1 MKFYS
6 WLNVSIYLLSF
17 GDINKS
23 NSLPP
28 KLKSQYAK
36 QKDELICKPKNLGK
50 LKKNTT
56 CMKENKGS
64 LIFFHHL
71 QVSMRS
77 FSSSIRKT
85 SQFLLCWNSYG
96 WSNIL
101 FVLGRASKRSSLL
114 LNLEELNFVD
124 ISPDWTYSSTR
135 FVSLFFNKKVRTDFS
150 VLCSL
155 RIWGEIIVHNM
166 KHTFKWMSKFDI
178 IKQKWIK
185 LTLFSN
191 VKCYM
196 CSLLHQKLH
205 LSTLLVS
212 LPVY

>member
-1 MKFYS
+1 MQNRKMS
-6 WLNVSIYLLSF
+6 WFV
-17 GDINKS
+17 
-23 NSLPP
+23 
-28 KLKSQYAK
+28 
-36 QKDELICKPKNLGK
+36 NLGK

-135 FVSLFFNKKVRTDFS
+135 FVSLFLIRRWGRISQCCVVSEYWMKWLYIIWSTLSNECLNLILLNRS
-150 VLCSL
+150 ELCEHCSQMSSAICATL
-155 RIWGEIIVHNM
+155 RNYVFQQN
-166 KHTFKWMSKFDI
+166 
-178 IKQKWIK
+178 
-185 LTLFSN
+185 
-191 VKCYM
+191 
-196 CSLLHQKLH
+196 SLLA
-205 LSTLLVS
+205 STIF
-212 LPVY
+212 

>member
-1 MKFYS
+1 MQNRKMS
-6 WLNVSIYLLSF
+6 WFVN
-17 GDINKS
+17 
-23 NSLPP
+23 
-28 KLKSQYAK
+28 LKTYVNWKRIQHAWR
-36 QKDELICKPKNLGK
+36 III
-50 LKKNTT
+50 
-56 CMKENKGS
+56 KGS

-135 FVSLFFNKKVRTDFS
+135 FVSLFLIRRWG
-150 VLCSL
+150 
-155 RIWGEIIVHNM
+155 RISQCCVVSEYG
-166 KHTFKWMSKFDI
+166 
-178 IKQKWIK
+178 
-185 LTLFSN
+185 
-191 VKCYM
+191 VK
-196 CSLLHQKLH
+196 
-205 LSTLLVS
+205 
-212 LPVY
+212 

>member
-1 MKFYS
+1 MKFHS

-23 NSLPP
+23 NSLPQ

-36 QKDELICKPKNLGK
+36 QKDEL
-50 LKKNTT
+50 NTT
-56 CMKENKGS
+56 CMKENWGS

-85 SQFLLCWNSYG
+85 SQFLHCWNSYG

-135 FVSLFFNKKVRTDFS
+135 FVSLFLIRRWG
-150 VLCSL
+150 
-155 RIWGEIIVHNM
+155 RISQCCVVSEYGM
-166 KHTFKWMSKFDI
+166 K
-178 IKQKWIK
+178 
-185 LTLFSN
+185 
-191 VKCYM
+191 
-196 CSLLHQKLH
+196 
-205 LSTLLVS
+205 
-212 LPVY
+212 

>member
-1 MKFYS
+1 MIECFNLFVIIWRYKQ
-6 WLNVSIYLLSF
+6 I
-17 GDINKS
+17 K
-23 NSLPP
+23 LPP
-28 KLKSQYAK
+28 PKIKITVYAK

-56 CMKENKGS
+56 CMKDNKGS

-114 LNLEELNFVD
+114 LNLEELNSVD
-124 ISPDWTYSSTR
+124 ISPDWTCSSTR
-135 FVSLFFNKKVRTDFS
+135 FVSLFLIRRWG
-150 VLCSL
+150 
-155 RIWGEIIVHNM
+155 RISQCCVVSEYGM
-166 KHTFKWMSKFDI
+166 K
-178 IKQKWIK
+178 
-185 LTLFSN
+185 
-191 VKCYM
+191 
-196 CSLLHQKLH
+196 
-205 LSTLLVS
+205 
-212 LPVY
+212 